1 VDNKIKP
8 EISIIMPVYN
18 VELFILEAINS
29 ILSQSFTNI
38 EFIILADGSTDRS
51 VEIIQ
56 SFNDDRIRLLKWKKK
71 DCISV

>member
-1 VDNKIKP
+1 MDNKIKP